1 ELILAILMLTGLIFL
16 LEPFIDIN
24 VSVLISLIVLICAF
38 VWGTYLGFSK
48 HFLRELNN
56 YRKTIFPMCANVVY
70 LLLTACFCSV
80 VSSHKLISDCIQL
93 VCGSLASVS
102 VVLLIF
108 MTIVIVSCLSFIGLH
123 QIVTIRKTR

>member
-1 ELILAILMLTGLIFL
+1 MRHIQFHSIDFQADQNRKKLLELILAILMLTGLIFL

-56 YRKTIFPMCANVVY
+56 YRKTILDRKSTRLN
-70 LLLTACFCSV
+70 
-80 VSSHKLISDCIQL
+80 SSHVSISYAVFCLKKKKTKLTPYHL
-93 VCGSLASVS
+93 VY
-102 VVLLIF
+102 
-108 MTIVIVSCLSFIGLH
+108 
-123 QIVTIRKTR
+123 